1 MPVHFLVGRGG
12 AEYQVRLIMNT
23 FAKDT
28 NYDIHFLCRRV
39 PHYMPK
45 DHTVWKIG
53 SENALGKYG
62 TFFDALRIYYTL
74 RQISPQIIYQNV
86 GSAYTGIAALY
97 ARRNGSKLVWH
108 IASDV
113 DVAPELAL
121 HTKRLFTCFF
131 DRVLLNYGIR
141 NANIIVAQTQ
151 HQNRLLLENFGR
163 KCDAFIPIGH
173 PHPDF
178 EPIKAEN
185 FTVLWIGNIKP
196 LKQPEIFVNLAREIG
211 KTTDAHFVMMGQPKT
226 SKKRLFRL
234 MREID
239 SVPNLTYLGRVPQAQ
254 VNRLLCQGH
263 ILVNTSQ
270 YEGFSNTFVQAWMR
284 QVPVVSLHADPD
296 GVLVREGIGFHSST
310 LRRLC
315 QDVQVLIV
323 NKTLREQM
331 GKRAQKYAHE
341 NHTVQKMVQRFT
353 MLIDSL

>member
-12 AEYQVRLIMNT
+12 AEYQVKLIMNT

-39 PHYMPK
+39 PNYVPTN
-45 DHTVWKIG
+45 HTVWKIG
-53 SENALGKYG
+53 SENGIGKYG
-62 TFFDALRIYYTL
+62 TFLDVPRIYRIL
-74 RQISPQIIYQNV
+74 AKISPEIIYQKV
-86 GSAYTGIAALY
+86 GCAYTGIAAAY
-97 ARRNGSKLVWH
+97 AKRRGAKLLWH

-113 DVAPELAL
+113 DVAPDLVAR
-121 HTKRLFTCFF
+121 TKERFTWFF
-131 DRVLLNYGIR
+131 DRLLLNYGIR
-141 NANIIVAQTQ
+141 NAHIIVGQTE
-151 HQNRLLLENFGR
+151 HQSRLIEERFGR
-163 KCDAFIPIGH
+163 KCAAFIPIGH
-173 PHPDF
+173 PYPEC
-178 EPIKAEN
+178 EPTKAEKV
-185 FTVLWIGNIKP
+185 TVLWIANIKP

-211 KTTDAHFVMMGQPKT
+211 KTTDAHFVMMGQPKS

-239 SVPNLTYLGRVPQAQ
+239 SVPNLTYLGRVPQAE

-315 QDVQVLIV
+315 QDVQVLIA

-353 MLIDSL
+353 TLIDSL